1 MDRHDVA
8 AASVLSN
15 VRSAHAI
22 TILLVL
28 EVLILAEL
36 TEQSEENV
44 QTFYKRLLVGQF
56 VHWHVE
62 HRQY

>member
-1 MDRHDVA
+1 MKRMSAVRLGSLG
-8 AASVLSN
+8 SVLGN

-28 EVLILAEL
+28 EMLILAEL

-44 QTFYKRLLVGQF
+44 QTFY
-56 VHWHVE
+56 E
-62 HRQY
+62 